1 MGSARG
7 GEYYISKPRWSSGK
21 IQYTPL
27 ATRVWAWRKTFCF
40 WKYKVVNFYIFG
52 GAAKLRWVGG
62 AQRPVGRVNEPNKTG
77 ARSARART
85 RGQNPLVI
93 LYLNLGSLYRSLHKM
108 RQNYLK
114 KSAKTWMSACSQI
127 EPKTQHMYNLH
138 GSVVERQLSIGGA
151 RV

>member
-21 IQYTPL
+21 IYAPGDPSLGLKEDILFLET
-27 ATRVWAWRKTFCF
+27 
-40 WKYKVVNFYIFG
+40 VNFYIFE

-85 RGQNPLVI
+85 RGQNPLVKKYMLTDPVVDHTFESGDI
-93 LYLNLGSLYRSLHKM
+93 VQISGSYSRS
-108 RQNYLK
+108 R
-114 KSAKTWMSACSQI
+114 
-127 EPKTQHMYNLH
+127 
-138 GSVVERQLSIGGA
+138 
-151 RV
+151 